1 MCARSTECAFGATVC
16 WNLLLT
22 NACVFA
28 AHPRAAQA
36 RMAANKAYM
45 LGLGLGAQPAT
56 PATLMQQASPQ
67 ALEPNHAA
75 VIAAARKLAQ
85 QAAVQRAKRQLDAS
99 QRLLDARRRARRQ
112 QEKRLRATLEALCA
126 DEAAAAKQV
135 TDALRTLQ
143 DVRQA
148 AFGE

>member
-1 MCARSTECAFGATVC
+1 MRVC
-16 WNLLLT
+16 WLLVLM
-22 NACVFA
+22 
-28 AHPRAAQA
+28 QA

-45 LGLGLGAQPAT
+45 LGLGLGGQPAT
-56 PATLMQQASPQ
+56 PATLMQQPGPR
-67 ALEPNHAA
+67 ALEPNHGA

-143 DVRQA
+143 DVRQE